1 MEARFSAGRAL
12 SAVRRAEVVVSHRML
27 SSRWAG
33 TLRLELYSG
42 GALLGWIPLAK
53 TTIVGTTRWDV
64 TALVSPATAGQL
76 TVRMVND
83 VPGTAR
89 VSWASADVVLEA
101 Y

>member
-1 MEARFSAGRAL
+1 
-12 SAVRRAEVVVSHRML
+12 
-27 SSRWAG
+27 
-33 TLRLELYSG
+33 
-42 GALLGWIPLAK
+42 
-53 TTIVGTTRWDV
+53 
-64 TALVSPATAGQL
+64 VSPATAGQL